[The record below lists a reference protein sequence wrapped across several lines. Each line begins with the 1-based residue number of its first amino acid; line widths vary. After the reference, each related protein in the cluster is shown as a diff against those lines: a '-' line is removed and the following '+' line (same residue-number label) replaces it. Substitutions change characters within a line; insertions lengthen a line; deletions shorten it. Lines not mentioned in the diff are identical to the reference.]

1 MEILESQSPEKRK
14 LIEASERHKKA
25 LEREVTEISSKTEKV
40 ITNALII
47 GGALALSYI
56 IVRQLSSKSKKK
68 QKKSKKVTA
77 PQRQVSSGTE
87 AEEEEEESPS
97 MLADIGNKLASQA
110 TVILVDIARQ
120 KLMEYLESRKKA
132 DEAS

>member
-1 MEILESQSPEKRK
+1 MEILESQNPEKKR
-14 LIEASERHKKA
+14 LIEASDRHKKA
-25 LEREVTEISSKTEKV
+25 LEKEVSEISSKTEKV

-56 IVRQLSSKSKKK
+56 VVRQLSSKSKKK
-68 QKKSKKVTA
+68 HKKAKKVTA
-77 PQRQVSSGTE
+77 SRAQVSSV
-87 AEEEEEESPS
+87 ANDEEEEEESPS
-97 MLADIGNKLASQA
+97 MLADIGNKIASQA

>member
-25 LEREVTEISSKTEKV
+25 LEKEVSEISSKTEKV

-68 QKKSKKVTA
+68 QKKAKKVTA
-77 PQRQVSSGTE
+77 TQRQVSNDSDD
-87 AEEEEEESPS
+87 EEEEESPS

>member
-25 LEREVTEISSKTEKV
+25 LEKEVSEISSKTEKV

-68 QKKSKKVTA
+68 QKKAKKVTA
-77 PQRQVSSGTE
+77 PQRQVSND
-87 AEEEEEESPS
+87 ADDEEEEESPS